1 MDSTPLLPQ
10 PQSQSQSQPLSPS
23 ASKLPVKRKTP
34 FPHHQFLTPKLEP
47 RPQFTHFAS
56 LDDDSPLS
64 SSKPKPPPFKFHRIW
79 TEPDE
84 ISFLHGLLHSYS
96 LSFPKDLPIFYS
108 SYSNSM
114 SQPYTKSQLSEKLR
128 RLRKKFRVISSRI
141 ARGLSLS
148 SLSAHDQALFD
159 LSTRLW
165 SPEFASTSPF
175 GKNSSGVN
183 LGFAV
188 DHENNGI
195 VDGTTNDFEDC
206 YLIDNNDVELKM
218 VDEVNVNCDLGG
230 GGVEVI
236 NGGGGIDGVVA
247 KSVLNVFDECFKE
260 VRMAFAMQ
268 GAGAV
273 WMDAMERR
281 WKQQRVS
288 ELDVFGRRLRLIME
302 NSLSKNGETFHTRW
316 LLSCDFNSH
325 YDDQFEN
332 AYGSGLKRLFD
343 SNICKFHI
351 FSWNFNVELFDQ

>member
-1 MDSTPLLPQ
+1 MDSTPFLPQ

-34 FPHHQFLTPKLEP
+34 FPHPQFLTPKLEP
-47 RPQFTHFAS
+47 RPQFTHFPS
-56 LDDDSPLS
+56 LDVDDHSPLS

-84 ISFLHGLLHSYS
+84 ISFLHGLLQSHS

-108 SYSNSM
+108 TFSNSM

-183 LGFAV
+183 LGFVV
-188 DHENNGI
+188 DHQSNGI
-195 VDGTTNDFEDC
+195 VDGTNDFEDC

-230 GGVEVI
+230 GGGDEVI

-268 GAGAV
+268 GVV

-288 ELDVFGRRLRLIME
+288 ELDVLGRRLRLIME
-302 NSLSKNGETFHTRW
+302 NSLSKNGETFHT
-316 LLSCDFNSH
+316 
-325 YDDQFEN
+325 
-332 AYGSGLKRLFD
+332 G
-343 SNICKFHI
+343 
-351 FSWNFNVELFDQ
+351 